1 MNIQKASEKIKLI
14 HAKID
19 SMCDLIDTKS
29 KQTKTKEDIR
39 HFYLECD
46 QIKRIHFQMRNM
58 LRHIEWFKLL
68 IVYRKLLKFSQ
79 NFEFGRVS
87 NISK

>member
-14 HAKID
+14 HTKIE
-19 SMCDLIDTKS
+19 SMCDIIDIKL

-46 QIKRIHFQMRNM
+46 HIKSIYSQMQNM
-58 LRHIEWFKLL
+58 LRHIEWFNHRTISHILPKTTQIQSKL
-68 IVYRKLLKFSQ
+68 
-79 NFEFGRVS
+79 
-87 NISK
+87 